1 MSRSQQAMTS
11 SRNAGLIMFLLGLGE
26 VMCKRQ
32 IDRRPVPLAP
42 SNDNEPRIVP
52 GPTSRRP
59 AFLRSGILSVVLER
73 TARVRLDLVA
83 DGVLT
88 IQGQG
93 TVMQGPDA
101 RH

>member
-1 MSRSQQAMTS
+1 
-11 SRNAGLIMFLLGLGE
+11 
-26 VMCKRQ
+26 MCKRQ
-32 IDRRPVPLAP
+32 IDRRPVPPAP
-42 SNDNEPRIVP
+42 SNDNEPRVVS
-52 GPTSRRP
+52 GPTARRP
-59 AFLRSGILSVVLER
+59 AFLKEGILSVVLER